1 MSNRLIGP
9 MRDTLYHKGEEVW
22 LHPDKGEPQLRHR
35 CRITKVDRYSGFGQ
49 TVLYDTD
56 HTYPVEQKDK
66 PTKMCKAE
74 GISAHWF
81 APLSAI
87 NRLGELVADV

>member
-35 CRITKVDRYSGFGQ
+35 CRITKVSRYSGFGQ

-56 HTYPVEQKDK
+56 YTWVPEGRNE
-66 PTKMCKAE
+66 PSKAV
-74 GISAHWF
+74 GINAHWF

-87 NRLGELVADV
+87 NRLGELARG